1 MSDNRTNAEKRAAD
15 LRFSMMSSERP
26 LDALIAGLS
35 TAEPALPQSALHP
48 RILELGPDEGDAWVL
63 AMWADP
69 GSLQD
74 THEQIRRLLE
84 ATLLANITR
93 TAETG
98 EALDRVP
105 SKLRL
110 FVFTTT
116 QENLVSA
123 IRLFGFTLDENIDM
137 DDQALQT
144 LRQEGLDAGWQ
155 VPELPVS
162 SWTAT
167 IRQPSTHGPAR
178 LASLHTEL
186 RELFNDDC
194 WGSNP
199 GAFSHTAS
207 LLFKRQLGE
216 EIRPTLQGLDIFER
230 IVAQRDVR
238 NDIRWIPAALFQALA
253 DFVGVVIQQVYDHKV
268 EWALCEPE
276 SDGFGPPPVFRITYK
291 NGSSEHLNIGMHLL
305 RWCVMPILDG
315 EELPRLSEWLNS
327 EFRDTLKH

>member
-1 MSDNRTNAEKRAAD
+1 MSDKRSNAEKRAAD

-26 LDALIAGLS
+26 LDALIDGLS
-35 TAEPALPQSALHP
+35 TPEPALPQSALHP
-48 RILELGPDEGDAWVL
+48 RILELGPEEGDAWVM
-63 AMWADP
+63 AMWTDP
-69 GSLQD
+69 GSARGA
-74 THEQIRRLLE
+74 HEQIRRLLE

-93 TAETG
+93 AAETG

-110 FVFTTT
+110 FVFSTT

-123 IRLFGFTLDENIDM
+123 IRLFGLQLDETLDID
-137 DDQALQT
+137 DEALQT
-144 LRQEGLDAGWQ
+144 LRKEGMDSGWT
-155 VPELPVS
+155 VPEQPVS

-167 IRQPSTHGPAR
+167 IRQPSTHGPQKVA
-178 LASLHTEL
+178 AVHTRL
-186 RELFNDDC
+186 RELINDDC

-207 LLFKRQLGE
+207 LLFARELGVE
-216 EIRPTLQGLDIFER
+216 VRPTLRGLDAFED

-238 NDIRWIPAALFQALA
+238 NDIRWIPAMLFQALA
-253 DFVGVVIQQVYDHKV
+253 DFVGVVIQQTYDHQV

-276 SDGFGPPPVFRITYK
+276 EDGFGPPPVFRITYK
-291 NGSSEHLNIGMHLL
+291 NGTSEHLNIGMHLL

-315 EELPRLSEWLNS
+315 EELPRLSEWLHS
-327 EFRDTLKH
+327 EFHDTLKH

>member
-1 MSDNRTNAEKRAAD
+1 MSDNRTQTEKRAAD

-26 LDALIAGLS
+26 LDALIDGL
-35 TAEPALPQSALHP
+35 TTQEPALPQSALHP
-48 RILELGPDEGDAWVL
+48 RVLELGVDEGDAWVL

-69 GSLQD
+69 GSAQAA
-74 THEQIRRLLE
+74 HEQIRRLLE

-93 TAETG
+93 TADTG
-98 EALDRVP
+98 EPLDRVP

-116 QENLVSA
+116 QDNLATA
-123 IRLFGFTLDENIDM
+123 IRLFGFQLDEQLDVH
-137 DDQALQT
+137 DEALQT
-144 LRQEGLDAGWQ
+144 LRKEGMDAGWN
-155 VPELPVS
+155 VPEQPVS

-178 LASLHTEL
+178 LAAAHTKL
-186 RELFNDDC
+186 RTLFNDDC

-207 LLFKRQLGE
+207 LLLMKEFGE
-216 EIRPTLQGLDIFER
+216 EIRPTLRGLDAFEAL
-230 IVAQRDVR
+230 IAQRDVR
-238 NDIRWIPAALFQALA
+238 NDIRWIPAAFFQALA
-253 DFVGVVIQQVYDHKV
+253 DFIGVVIQQTYDHKV

-276 SDGFGPPPVFRITYK
+276 ADGFTPPPVFRITYK
-291 NGSSEHLNIGMHLL
+291 DGGSDHLNIGMHLL

-315 EELPRLSEWLNS
+315 EELPRLSEWLDS